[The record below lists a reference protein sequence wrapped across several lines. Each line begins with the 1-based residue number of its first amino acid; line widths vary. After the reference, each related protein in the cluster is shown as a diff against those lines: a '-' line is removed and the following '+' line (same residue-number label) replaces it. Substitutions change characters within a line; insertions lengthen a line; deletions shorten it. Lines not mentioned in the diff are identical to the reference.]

1 MAVYLLGRCTELG
14 DVVYNGYRVGSY
26 PKPGYVLIRKSQD
39 TYEVEMEMGSRLKQ
53 VVITCDVNGKVLYT
67 DPEISEFLIGARM
80 DEAKDSS
87 IICNFPVDVES
98 SLSWYKL
105 ELDKELVIESVTTG
119 GTKVPV
125 CSHFAFMRGY
135 LYGFGG
141 IRYPLGGYEG
151 VNVKDAVMV
160 SERGIKVFSHKGD
173 MKNIS
178 GVWNGNPVIIDNTQ
192 VRVVLP
198 GVEDGVEFSVNV
210 PVELLEEGLGEVVYY
225 PISPTGER
233 FFTVKE
239 FKEPENSGSLK
250 DKFMEEIE
258 HILNGKSEDYTG
270 LLKEILLNAPK
281 HLQESSVPLQSA
293 LFWALAE
300 RRGSL

>member
-1 MAVYLLGRCTELG
+1 MAVYLLGRCAELG
-14 DVVYNGYRVGSY
+14 DVVYNGHKVGTY

-119 GTKVPV
+119 RTKVPV